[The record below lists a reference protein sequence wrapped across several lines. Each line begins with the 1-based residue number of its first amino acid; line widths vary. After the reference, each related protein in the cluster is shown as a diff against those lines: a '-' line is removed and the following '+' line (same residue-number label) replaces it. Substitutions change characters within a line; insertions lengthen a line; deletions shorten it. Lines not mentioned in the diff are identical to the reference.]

1 MKSKLVAVVS
11 ALIIGLTATAPS
23 SAQEAL
29 PEIKPK
35 DQYPAEVVQVV
46 EKGFTGPLSDAEA

>member
-46 EKGFTGPLSDAEA
+46 EKGFHGTPL